1 MKSYLRIVKVVE
13 GGCRT
18 WNKREPGE
26 GQSRCPMLNKKHIFK
41 LKVFLVGS
49 GIKDEWSIRMGL
61 KRRLKLEII
70 MTEAQEGVL
79 VVHR

>member
-1 MKSYLRIVKVVE
+1 MLE

-18 WNKREPGE
+18 WSKREPGE
-26 GQSRCPMLNKKHIFK
+26 GQSRSPMLNQK
-41 LKVFLVGS
+41 LKVRS